1 MKIVNLS
8 PVQFDTFAK
17 NHRYRNYY
25 QTSAY
30 GNVMLKFG
38 YNVQYLGFV
47 SNTEKLIGATL
58 IIYKEVFMG
67 NKIAYAPRGI
77 LYNYDNVDN
86 LKELISKLKKTLSKQ
101 GFMFLRIDPYIP
113 LSIRDK
119 DGNIININNQGENI
133 INNLVEAG
141 FTYKGKTLY
150 FETEKP
156 RWEGLVLLNKDIREL
171 FSKFSKKTR
180 NKIRRAAS
188 CGIEVFK
195 SENQEINHLYEFI
208 KKKVKKPITFYQ
220 EMIKNYGDKIEIY
233 YAKINTET
241 FIINSRRTYEK
252 EIEINNELASIIQS
266 PTLDER
272 ERENYLNKKMESD
285 KLLNT
290 YKNTLVLAT
299 ELLKQYPEG
308 LIIGGA
314 MTIIYDNAA
323 YIYIDG
329 INEQYTALN
338 ANYLIKWRMIDNYTK
353 QGLKYLNLNAI
364 VGEFEKP
371 NKYSGLNEM
380 KLGFNTTITEY
391 LGEFDIILN
400 NFTFNL
406 YKGFNKNK

>member
-86 LKELISKLKKTLSKQ
+86 LKDLITKLKKTLSKQ

-113 LSIRDK
+113 LTIRDK
-119 DGNIININNQGENI
+119 AGNIININNQGETI
-133 INNLVEAG
+133 IGNLEEAG

-171 FSKFSKKTR
+171 FSKFNKNTR

-195 SENQEINHLYEFI
+195 SENQEIDHLYEFI
-208 KKKVKKPITFYQ
+208 KKKAKKPISFYQ

-252 EIEINNELASIIQS
+252 EIEINNDLANIIQS
-266 PTLDER
+266 PNLDER

-290 YKNTLVLAT
+290 YKNTLILAT

-308 LIIGGA
+308 LIIGGT
-314 MTIIYDNAA
+314 MTIVYDNAA

-338 ANYLIKWRMIDNYTK
+338 ANYLIKWRMIDDYTK
-353 QGLKYLNLNAI
+353 QGLKYLNLNAV